1 MRTPPEASQAMHEPR
16 KPNNLRTA
24 LILGAVAL
32 ACFLAVVAK
41 RVWLMP

>member
-1 MRTPPEASQAMHEPR
+1 MSSPSQASRAMPEPGR
-16 KPNNLRTA
+16 PNNLRTA

-32 ACFLAVVAK
+32 AFFLAVVAK